1 MISEHEENAAGCQ
14 DPQLLADLFHAL
26 SQPLTTL
33 RCYLDLS
40 LRRSPT
46 SKQNRQELESAL
58 QAAESV
64 TRLVAD
70 IRELVEGTRSPA
82 GQRSRRLG

>member
-1 MISEHEENAAGCQ
+1 MTAQEIQITADGEDSQ
-14 DPQLLADLFHAL
+14 VLADLFHAL

-40 LRRSPT
+40 LRRSPS

-64 TRLVAD
+64 IRLFAD
-70 IRELVEGTRSPA
+70 IRELLEGTRSGA
-82 GQRSRRLG
+82 GQRSRLG